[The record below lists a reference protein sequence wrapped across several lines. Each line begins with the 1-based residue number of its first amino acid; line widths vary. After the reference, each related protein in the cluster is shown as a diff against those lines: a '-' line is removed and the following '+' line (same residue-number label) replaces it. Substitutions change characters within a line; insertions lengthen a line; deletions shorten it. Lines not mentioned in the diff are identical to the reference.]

1 MNPEFRQR
9 MRVPVITTAAL
20 LFGLAVNVTLAALV
34 PFHGVWIIELIVMA
48 AMVATVLWVSMEIK
62 DEPPLVQLFSAIGFV
77 WLSILFGMTL
87 LDYLTR

>member
-20 LFGLAVNVTLAALV
+20 LLGLAINVTLAALV
-34 PFHGVWIIELIVMA
+34 PFRSVWIVELLVMA

-62 DEPPLVQLFSAIGFV
+62 EEPPLVQLFSAIGFIWV
-77 WLSILFGMTL
+77 TILFGMTL

>member
-9 MRVPVITTAAL
+9 MRAPVITTAAL
-20 LFGLAVNVTLAALV
+20 LFGLAINVTLAALV
-34 PFHGVWIIELIVMA
+34 PFHRVWIVELLVMA

-62 DEPPLVQLFSAIGFV
+62 HEPPLVQLFSAIGFV
-77 WLSILFGMTL
+77 WVSILFGMTL